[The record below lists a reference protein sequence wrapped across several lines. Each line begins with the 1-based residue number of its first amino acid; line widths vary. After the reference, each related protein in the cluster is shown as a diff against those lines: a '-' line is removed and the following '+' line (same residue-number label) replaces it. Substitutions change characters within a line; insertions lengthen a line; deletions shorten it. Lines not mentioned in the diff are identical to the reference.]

1 MDMDFNSLLF
11 SFAFADEIT
20 EKTIK
25 DCFNLIAE
33 TECRYNGFT
42 VPQLICI
49 KARLK
54 AMRKRTPK
62 DLLNKFDDV
71 LTPIINFLV

>member
-11 SFAFADEIT
+11 SFVFADEIT
-20 EKTIK
+20 EKTIT
-25 DCFNLIAE
+25 DCFKCIVE
-33 TECRYNGFT
+33 TENDYNGFT

-49 KARLK
+49 KAHLK
-54 AMRKRTPK
+54 TMRKRTPK

-71 LTPIINFLV
+71 LTPIINFQV

>member
-11 SFAFADEIT
+11 SFALANEIT
-20 EKTIK
+20 EKTIT
-25 DCFNLIAE
+25 DCFNLIVE
-33 TECRYNGFT
+33 PENCYNGFT

-49 KARLK
+49 KAYLK
-54 AMRKRTPK
+54 TMRKRTPK

-71 LTPIINFLV
+71 LTPIINF

>member
-25 DCFNLIAE
+25 DCFNLIVE
-33 TECRYNGFT
+33 TETSYNGFT
-42 VPQLICI
+42 LPQLICI
-49 KARLK
+49 KSYLK

>member
-1 MDMDFNSLLF
+1 MDFTSLLF
-11 SFAFADEIT
+11 SFVCADEIT

-33 TECRYNGFT
+33 TESCYDGFT
-42 VPQLICI
+42 VPQLNYI
-49 KARLK
+49 KTLLK
-54 AMRKRTPK
+54 TMRKRTPK

-71 LTPIINFLV
+71 LTPIINF

>member
-1 MDMDFNSLLF
+1 MDFNSSLF
-11 SFAFADEIT
+11 SFVTADEIT
-20 EKTIK
+20 EKTIT
-25 DCFNLIAE
+25 DCFNLIVE
-33 TECRYNGFT
+33 TETCYNGFT

-49 KARLK
+49 KSRLK

-71 LTPIINFLV
+71 LTPIINLQV